1 VEVAP
6 RPAATA
12 PSLRQ
17 RPFFLS
23 LIRHSRTHPPP
34 PPTPS
39 SPLLTQ
45 KKQSKQRAKA
55 PFSEYAALEAAGVKV
70 IWGNPADPAAIPA
83 GPFDAV
89 YDNNGKDVEACQ
101 PLIDAFK
108 GPGKVKHYVFV
119 SSAGAYTPSPIE
131 PGHWEGDA
139 RKATAGHVGVEA
151 ALKEANLPFT
161 VFQPLYIYG
170 PATAKDC
177 EQWFLDRIMRGR
189 PVPIPAPGVQL
200 VTLSHVED
208 LAAALAAVPGNPAA
222 VGQHLNLC
230 ADRAITH
237 TGVVAALAKAAGVEA
252 KVVLYDPAA
261 VDAKKSGYPF
271 RPGHF
276 FANADK
282 AKRVL
287 GWTPAHTFGGDAP
300 ALVAA
305 YKASGRD
312 KKDIDFSAD
321 DAILAAVGEKVAV
334 AA

>member
-1 VEVAP
+1 VVQ
-6 RPAATA
+6 RLCFFF
-12 PSLRQ
+12 PSLD
-17 RPFFLS
+17 
-23 LIRHSRTHPPP
+23 PPP
-34 PPTPS
+34 FTAK
-39 SPLLTQ
+39 Q
-45 KKQSKQRAKA
+45 KTKQQQAKQRAKA
-55 PFSEYAALEAAGVKV
+55 PFSEYAALEADGVKV

-89 YDNNGKDVEACQ
+89 YDNNGKDTDACQ

-108 GPGKVKHYVFV
+108 GGKVKHYVFV
-119 SSAGAYTPSPIE
+119 SSAGAYLPSPIE

-139 RKATAGHVGVEA
+139 RKASAGHVAVEA
-151 ALKEANLPFT
+151 ALAEAGLPYT

-170 PATAKDC
+170 PHTAKDC

-189 PVPIPAPGVQL
+189 PVPLPAPGAQL

-208 LAAALAAVPGNPAA
+208 LAAALAAVPGNAAA

-287 GWTPAHTFGGDAP
+287 GWAPAHTFGGDAA

-321 DAILAAVGEKVAV
+321 DAILAAVGQKVAV